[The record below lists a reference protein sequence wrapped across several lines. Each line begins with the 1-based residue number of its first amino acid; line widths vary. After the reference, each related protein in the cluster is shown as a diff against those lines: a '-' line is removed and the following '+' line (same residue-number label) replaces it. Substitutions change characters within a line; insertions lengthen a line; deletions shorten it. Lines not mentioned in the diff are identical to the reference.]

1 MLTSKEIE
9 SISKPYIRLVGSHWE
24 NEMAIPEDNIE
35 DFVKAIESK
44 LIEKFRLNSYYVCC
58 TKG

>member
-1 MLTSKEIE
+1 MLTPEDIK

-24 NEMAIPEDNIE
+24 NEMAIPEDNID

-44 LIEKFRLNSYYVCC
+44 LIEKMRSNSYYICL
-58 TKG
+58 

>member
-1 MLTSKEIE
+1 MLTPEEIK

-44 LIEKFRLNSYYVCC
+44 LIEKMSLNSYYICS
-58 TKG
+58 KG

>member
-1 MLTSKEIE
+1 MLTSEEIK

-24 NEMAIPEDNIE
+24 NEMAIPEDNID

-44 LIEKFRLNSYYVCC
+44 LIEKMRLNSYYICS
-58 TKG
+58 KG